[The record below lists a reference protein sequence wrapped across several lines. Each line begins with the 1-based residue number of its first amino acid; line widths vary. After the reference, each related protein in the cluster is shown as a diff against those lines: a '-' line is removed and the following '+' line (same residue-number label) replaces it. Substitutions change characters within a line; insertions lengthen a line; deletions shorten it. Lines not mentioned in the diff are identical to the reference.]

1 MTVPTDLS
9 RAETLRT
16 LREQVNTHV
25 ALPGE
30 PGYERCMPWNV
41 AAAITPAA
49 VVLATTPEDVAG
61 TVRFAAEHDF
71 TVGNVG
77 ERDGARRDRNLRAV
91 GRGGAHVVRAQ
102 RDGHVR
108 QTCQITKVSAAHA
121 VR

>member
-49 VVLATTPEDVAG
+49 VVLATIICSAPP
-61 TVRFAAEHDF
+61 
-71 TVGNVG
+71 
-77 ERDGARRDRNLRAV
+77 LRTLHKKQICIV
-91 GRGGAHVVRAQ
+91 LGG
-102 RDGHVR
+102 
-108 QTCQITKVSAAHA
+108 ISE
-121 VR
+121 

>member
-41 AAAITPAA
+41 AAAIMPAA
-49 VVLATTPEDVAG
+49 GGGQQQRTALCHALPVNFCRVAASPG
-61 TVRFAAEHDF
+61 WRAS
-71 TVGNVG
+71 G
-77 ERDGARRDRNLRAV
+77 GARRSRA
-91 GRGGAHVVRAQ
+91 
-102 RDGHVR
+102 
-108 QTCQITKVSAAHA
+108 
-121 VR
+121 

>member
-1 MTVPTDLS
+1 MLLASAHGTQTAAPPSVVFSSEPDELSVSLVPAQVEAELAPRPREIARDMHLGDISRRGRTV
-9 RAETLRT
+9 
-16 LREQVNTHV
+16 H
-25 ALPGE
+25 
-30 PGYERCMPWNV
+30 
-41 AAAITPAA
+41 
-49 VVLATTPEDVAG
+49 
-61 TVRFAAEHDF
+61 
-71 TVGNVG
+71 VG